1 MCNILATVGVAA
13 VAVLTIPSPVWADD
27 PAALEAA
34 EANLEPV
41 EARRGMVFTFA
52 VGGGFTLGLGL
63 DDSTGTG
70 GSGVLRVGRVASRRA
85 VVGIELAAVAHFSG
99 VVVPPLDDTPT
110 TERYRRDSTA
120 VLAFGQYYVGPVLW
134 LRAGVG
140 LGRYAG
146 DALEGL
152 FESRDRVRLAAL
164 AGSAG
169 AGLDLIRLK
178 RFRAG
183 VEIMSTGY
191 LTRDGVLSANA
202 FMLDLTID

>member
-1 MCNILATVGVAA
+1 MRNILATAGIAA
-13 VAVLTIPSPVWADD
+13 VALLTGPSTARADD
-27 PAALEAA
+27 PAAVEAA
-34 EANLEPV
+34 EANLEPI
-41 EARRGMVFTFA
+41 EARRGMVFTLAF
-52 VGGGFTLGLGL
+52 GGGFTFGLGM

-70 GSGVLRVGRVASRRA
+70 GSGLLRVGRVASRRA
-85 VVGIELAAVAHFSG
+85 VVGIELAAVAHFSK
-99 VVVPPLDDTPT
+99 VVLGPLEDPT
-110 TERYRRDSTA
+110 DELYRRDSTA
-120 VLAFGQYYVGPVLW
+120 LLAFGQYYLGPVLW

-146 DALEGL
+146 EALEGL
-152 FESRDRVRLAAL
+152 LESRDRVRLVAV

-183 VEIMSTGY
+183 FEIITTGY